1 VAAKP
6 QSALCAVFGGAG
18 RILRARS
25 RGIDPRPVLPPERQ
39 AEFHVAHGLVTDT
52 NDLGVLHPLLRLL
65 TERLGRR
72 LRRHGLVSRRLRIEL
87 TYADHT
93 GATRAMPLP
102 AAALDAEL
110 WDAARRAFT
119 RANAR
124 RLAVRMVALTLDELD
139 TAESQLDLWEGAAEA
154 AAAASDQLA
163 GDQPA
168 ADGAAE
174 MTCPG
179 SPSKQE
185 SMGRGDTAFFCGAP
199 AHALLLARTPAARS
213 SDPSAAEPHPARGLQ
228 DAIDRIRSRW
238 GARGVV
244 RGSGL
249 ALSGS
254 RPRDARPA
262 PSPSPSSSAPA
273 PS

>member
-1 VAAKP
+1 
-6 QSALCAVFGGAG
+6 VFGGAG
-18 RILRARS
+18 RTLRARA
-25 RGIDPRPVLPPERQ
+25 RGLDPRPVLPPERQ
-39 AEFHVAHGLVTDT
+39 AEFHVAHALVTDT

-72 LRRHGLVSRRLRIEL
+72 LRRQGLVSRRLRIEL

-93 GATRAMPLP
+93 GTSRAVPLS

-119 RANAR
+119 KANAR

-139 TAESQLDLWEGAAEA
+139 TAESQLDLWEVAAEA
-154 AAAASDQLA
+154 AAAATAA

-168 ADGAAE
+168 DGAAGPS
-174 MTCPG
+174 CPR
-179 SPSKQE
+179 SPSRPE
-185 SMGRGDTAFFCGAP
+185 RMGRNDTAFFCGAP
-199 AHALLLARTPAARS
+199 ADTGH
-213 SDPSAAEPHPARGLQ
+213 GLQ
-228 DAIDRIRSRW
+228 DAIDHIRSRW

-249 ALSGS
+249 ALSES
-254 RPRDARPA
+254 RSRDARPA
-262 PSPSPSSSAPA
+262 PSSSSPAPA
-273 PS
+273 PT